1 MISRPPP
8 QTSLSFLL
16 RRLIINNNNMG
27 GAHAAYTHPCVTS
40 DCSALLTRHG
50 LPCTTIDPRHPKL
63 STQQLRQ
70 IGFQKEWRAM
80 LEAAPTRSPLCR
92 QLLRQWLQTPPKYVT
107 ALLRGYD
114 DKGIFPTLLACA

>member
-1 MISRPPP
+1 
-8 QTSLSFLL
+8 
-16 RRLIINNNNMG
+16 MG
-27 GAHAAYTHPCVTS
+27 GGLGARAAARTPPCVTS
-40 DCSALLTRHG
+40 NLSALLTRHG

-70 IGFQKEWRAM
+70 IGFRKEWRAM

-114 DKGIFPTLLACA
+114 DKGAYPPFFLYFFSLLGLGLIFTGCSRIPPL